1 MIVLCIFFFC
11 LFFFSSKIFN
21 FTDVCFITYWPTD
34 NSDILRL
41 YNGGSGGIVTGQYLI
56 NIYL

>member
-1 MIVLCIFFFC
+1 MIVLCIFFFY

-41 YNGGSGGIVTGQYLI
+41 YRLTVPT
-56 NIYL
+56 NITMSEDASM